1 MPIKIFTTI
10 SGPCPFGKNVTID
23 SPGCRSCE
31 HFYRTGTGMFFWCN
45 NLGPKSEESVL
56 KSEESVLKS
65 GESVSKTTKSVPET
79 RKRVP
84 KTTKLGTEPKKRGR
98 PAGKA
103 EKKPVKTR
111 KKKNG

>member
-45 NLGPKSEESVL
+45 NPGPKL
-56 KSEESVLKS
+56 EESVLKS
-65 GESVSKTTKSVPET
+65 GESVPKTSKSVPET

-84 KTTKLGTEPKKRGR
+84 KTTKSGTEPKKRGR
-98 PAGKA
+98 PAKKA
-103 EKKPVKTR
+103 ISKPVKTR

>member
-10 SGPCPFGKNVTID
+10 TGPCPFGKNVTID

-45 NLGPKSEESVL
+45 NPVPKSEESVI
-56 KSEESVLKS
+56 KS
-65 GESVSKTTKSVPET
+65 GESVPKTTKSVPET

-84 KTTKLGTEPKKRGR
+84 KTTKSGTEPKKRGR
-98 PAGKA
+98 QDGKA

>member
-10 SGPCPFGKNVTID
+10 TGPCPFGKNVTID

-45 NLGPKSEESVL
+45 NTVP
-56 KSEESVLKS
+56 KS
-65 GESVSKTTKSVPET
+65 GESVLKLGESVPKTTKSVPET

-84 KTTKLGTEPKKRGR
+84 KTTKLGTELKKRGR

-103 EKKPVKTR
+103 EKKSVKTR